1 MIFFI
6 GVGRFLTNVGIAT
19 IWSPR
24 ASWGFFRRSI
34 NSMRYLSAKCSEQ
47 IRLRFAKALTD
58 FGVCPATYSR
68 SIHASF
74 CDLECLITFAVG
86 IFTPSLAFWPVVG
99 GGIGLTV
106 RRHGDSILFDYRR
119 PLFSFE
125 YILLHLLPLSF
136 KLRTQSSDL
145 GFQHLILSL

>member
-6 GVGRFLTNVGIAT
+6 GVGRFLTRVGIAT

-24 ASWGFFRRSI
+24 ASWGFCRRSI

-68 SIHASF
+68 STQASF
-74 CDLECLITFAVG
+74 CDLGFLISFALG
-86 IFTPSLAFWPVVG
+86 IFSSSLGFWPVVG
-99 GGIGLTV
+99 RGIRPTAQ
-106 RRHGDSILFDYRR
+106 RHGDSILFDYPR

-125 YILLHLLPLSF
+125 YHLLHLLPLGF
-136 KLRTQSSDL
+136 KLSTHSGDL
-145 GFQHLILSL
+145 GFQRLILSL